1 VCPWTRSALRGAS
14 AAGALAAA
22 LLAAATAAAAPI
34 RISSDPFTS
43 DATGQHATEV
53 EPDSFAAGTTI
64 VTGFQV
70 GRFPEGGAANIGWA
84 TSTNSGATWKHGLMP
99 GITTAGGGS
108 ASRVTDPA
116 VAYDPKDNVWLVV
129 SVPLG
134 PTPNVRGLR
143 VAVNRSTDGGFTWS
157 KPVTAATATGSS
169 DFDKS
174 WVVCDGTATSPHY
187 GNCYA
192 QWDDFGDAG
201 RMLMSTSTDGGKT
214 WGAVKQTADSATGLA
229 GQPVVQPDGTVVM
242 PYSSSFEDEIDA
254 VTSSDGGASWS
265 ARTPVS
271 PKSEFRH
278 HTVAGAMRS
287 GPLPSAEVD
296 KDGRVYVAWEDCR
309 FRPSCA
315 ANDIVIT
322 SSTDGSSWSAVK
334 RVPLAA
340 VASGEED
347 FVPGLAVD
355 PSTSGTGAHLALAYH
370 YFPTTQCDFDTCKLH
385 VGLAQSSDGGATWT
399 SPVDLTGAMIPVWL
413 ANTSEGYMT
422 GDYIS
427 TSFAGGS
434 PHPVFALAH
443 CPLGGTLH
451 EAIYVSNPPF
461 AKGPPNCPPPPKPR
475 TISQLKVKPF
485 RFEAAP
491 HGPSIASS
499 SAGADVSYVS
509 SAAGPTRFNVG
520 HAVKRN
526 GTRAWVRLTG
536 KFTRQ
541 DAGGQNKFHFT
552 GHIGGQKLKPGLYRL
567 VVQPRD
573 PDRPTA
579 KVVYAQFRIVKPA
592 RSTTAW

>member
-1 VCPWTRSALRGAS
+1 VVRPSTRSALRGAS
-14 AAGALAAA
+14 AAAPLTIA

-53 EPDSFAAGTTI
+53 EPDSFAFGSTI
-64 VTGFQV
+64 VTAFQV
-70 GRFPEGGAANIGWA
+70 GRYPEGGAANVGWA

-99 GITTAGGGS
+99 GITSAGGGS
-108 ASRVTDPA
+108 AARVTDAA
-116 VAYDPKDNVWLVV
+116 VAYDPKHDVWLVA

-134 PTPNVRGLR
+134 PPPKVRGLT
-143 VAVNRSTDGGFTWS
+143 VVTNRSTDGGFTWS
-157 KPVTAATATGSS
+157 KPVTVATATGIS

-201 RMLMSTSTDGGKT
+201 RVLMSTSTDGGKT
-214 WGAVKQTADSATGLA
+214 WGAAKQTADSATGLA
-229 GQPVVQPDGTVVM
+229 GQPVVQPNGTVVV
-242 PYSSSFEDEIDA
+242 PYSSSFEDEIDSF
-254 VTSSDGGASWS
+254 TSTDGGASWS
-265 ARTPVS
+265 LHVPVTAIQ
-271 PKSEFRH
+271 H
-278 HTVAGAMRS
+278 HTVAGSIRS
-287 GPLPSAEVD
+287 GPLPSAEID
-296 KDGRVYVAWEDCR
+296 SAGRVYVAWEDCR
-309 FRPSCA
+309 FRAPSCP
-315 ANDIVIT
+315 ANDIVM
-322 SSTDGSSWSAVK
+322 SSTLDGTVWSPVQ
-334 RVPLAA
+334 RIPVNS
-340 VASGEED
+340 VASAQED

-355 PSTSGTGAHLALAYH
+355 PSTSGAGAHLALAYH
-370 YFPTTQCDFDTCKLH
+370 YLPTTSCDIDTCKLH
-385 VGLAQSSDGGATWT
+385 VGFTQSSNGGATWS
-399 SPVDLTGAMIPVWL
+399 SPVDLTGAMTPVWL
-413 ANTSEGYMT
+413 ADTSEGYMT

-443 CPLGGTLH
+443 CPRAGTLH

-461 AKGPPNCPPPPKPR
+461 AKGPPNCPPPPKAR
-475 TISQLKVKPF
+475 TISQIKVKPF
-485 RFEAAP
+485 RFKAAP
-491 HGPSIASS
+491 HGPSISPS
-499 SAGADVSYVS
+499 SAGADVSYLS

-526 GTRAWVRLTG
+526 GTRAWVRVTG
-536 KFTRQ
+536 KFTRH
-541 DAGGQNKFHFT
+541 DASGQNKFHFT

-579 KVVYAQFRIVKPA
+579 KVVYAQFRIVNSA
-592 RSTTAW
+592 GSTAW